1 MERNYIFSLGKQLH
15 SMNHTTSSSLVSHH
29 NSIPSNEWALQR
41 EWSPACNRHQ
51 DPVQWPIVEPSPR
64 ERKQILLWLRIVLL
78 MILILRCNIYRLRN
92 KHETQNKQIKT
103 YPGKKSLSKLYKC
116 PSHRKAFLSG
126 KRSSFASTWRSGGEF
141 VRWRVCQVESL
152 SGGRSKEG
160 ATKKTPWWIRQYC
173 SAKQLTKWSASK

>member
-1 MERNYIFSLGKQLH
+1 
-15 SMNHTTSSSLVSHH
+15 MNHTTSSSLVSHH

-141 VRWRVCQVESL
+141 VRWRVCQVDAAKK
-152 SGGRSKEG
+152 GRQKKHPDELGSTVVPNNWLNG
-160 ATKKTPWWIRQYC
+160 LPANSANPTKSNQF
-173 SAKQLTKWSASK
+173 WSSII